1 MPAFFPEN
9 DWSFLLERPVPA
21 DLPSVSLVIPV
32 YNRIGLLQHTLAG
45 LAAQAVAP
53 HEVVIVDDG
62 SDEDVSAAVQ
72 EMHLPFPRRV
82 LRQDRDGYGAGR
94 ARNRGAAAATGEVVL
109 FVDADC
115 LPSPQL
121 VERHAGW
128 HGRGEGVVVIGARRY
143 ADTTA
148 ITLDEVRKG
157 IEIETTDDRED
168 WRDTLSRR
176 SLSLRHGNEAYRAFL
191 SGNVSLRRTD
201 FEASGG
207 FDESFTA
214 WGGEDTELGWRLFD
228 AGLVFVPDDTAA
240 IFHQEQEDEGPAG
253 WRRLGRAANEARL
266 TDLIPHRFYRKD
278 TSTPHAVP
286 KVSVIVAPG
295 AQRRSP
301 EVWSQLLA
309 QRLADWEAFFPFDD
323 IHFADGRFRDSDDL
337 ATAIHTAR
345 GEYLL
350 LLSGA
355 AAPDPLLLDRLVAG
369 MDDSPRM
376 PIGRVRY
383 HGPPEG
389 AADAAWGFDGL
400 PAVIMC
406 RRRDWHKADRAGLSH
421 TATFEA
427 IEGSGPTLVVGDTP
441 HVTLPEPGSGHPV
454 SLLPAVATEVRAAEA
469 IRTRGPIGRAVY
481 SAARLLRRR
490 RRGETRPVL
499 RHFGDERSAA
509 AVGAVVRSMAVSDS
523 ARRPGA
529 VVFGGGAT
537 LDDPAVEGLRS
548 IDSGRL
554 ERAVAGAHLG
564 DGAGPLTA
572 EFLATCIAVGLA
584 TDEDLARAR
593 EIGFD
598 GAATVVGHPADGGAD
613 AVLDALAGAVV
624 P

>member
-9 DWSFLLERPVPA
+9 DWSFLLERPMPA
-21 DLPSVSLVIPV
+21 DLPSVSVVIPV
-32 YNRIGLLQHTLAG
+32 YNRTGLLQRTLAG
-45 LAAQAVAP
+45 LAAQTVAP
-53 HEVVIVDDG
+53 HEVVVVDDG
-62 SDEDVSAAVQ
+62 SDEDVAAAVG
-72 EMHLPFPRRV
+72 EMDLPFPHRV

-94 ARNRGAAAATGEVVL
+94 ARNRAAAAATGEVVL

-115 LPSPQL
+115 LPSPHL
-121 VERHAGW
+121 VKRHAEW
-128 HGRGEGVVVIGARRY
+128 HGRGEGVVVVGARRY
-143 ADTTA
+143 ADTSA
-148 ITLDEVRKG
+148 ITLDDLRDGV
-157 IEIETTDDRED
+157 EIATTDDRED
-168 WRDTLSRR
+168 WRDTLLRR
-176 SLSLRHGNEAYRAFL
+176 TLSLRHGNEAYRTFL

-201 FEASGG
+201 FAESGG
-207 FDESFTA
+207 FDETFTA

-228 AGLVFVPDDTAA
+228 AGLAFVPDDIAA

-253 WRRLGRAANEARL
+253 WRRLGRAANESRL

-278 TSTPHAVP
+278 TSTTHTVP

-301 EVWSQLLA
+301 EMWSQLLA
-309 QRLADWEAFFPFDD
+309 QRLADWEALFPLDEV
-323 IHFADGRFRDSDDL
+323 HFADDRFRGISGVEAALD
-337 ATAIHTAR
+337 HAR

-350 LLSGA
+350 ILSGA
-355 AAPDPLLLDRLVAG
+355 AAPGPLLLDRLVAG

-376 PIGRVRY
+376 PVGRVRY
-383 HGPPEG
+383 EGPAEG
-389 AADAAWGFDGL
+389 AADAAWGLEGV
-400 PAVIMC
+400 PAVVMI
-406 RRRDWHKADRAGLSH
+406 RRRDWKKAHRAGMSL
-421 TATFEA
+421 AAAFDA
-427 IEGSGPTLVVGDTP
+427 LDAAGPTLVVGDAP
-441 HVTLPEPGSGHPV
+441 HATLSDPDDPVPVTLLPRV
-454 SLLPAVATEVRAAEA
+454 SVEVRTAEA
-469 IRTRGPIGRAVY
+469 VRRRGAIGRAVY
-481 SAARLLRRR
+481 SSARLLRRR

-499 RHFGDERSAA
+499 RHYGDERSAR
-509 AVGAVVRSMAVSDS
+509 AVAGRVRTMAVSDS

-554 ERAVAGAHLG
+554 ERAVAGAGLG

-584 TDEDLARAR
+584 TDEDIARAR
-593 EIGFD
+593 QVGFD

-613 AVLDALAGAVV
+613 AVLDALAGAVA